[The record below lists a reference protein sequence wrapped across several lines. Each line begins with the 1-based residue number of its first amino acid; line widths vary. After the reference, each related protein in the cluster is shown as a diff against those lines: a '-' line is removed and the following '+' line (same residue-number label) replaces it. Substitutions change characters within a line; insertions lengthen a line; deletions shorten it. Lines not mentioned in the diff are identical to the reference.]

1 MTVKKKN
8 TCKRFEAKMD
18 HYVCEIL
25 PEAGRLALEAHI
37 DQCAACART
46 FSGIKASYSF
56 IRTSA
61 GEVPT
66 TDWDTSWRI
75 IRKRVLEK
83 KDPGKR
89 RLPGPGWGFV
99 LAGSMLIFLVGIFVG
114 KYVLFSPRPAA
125 VTDSQINRQL
135 QSALLEHIE
144 NIKPVIIQYANY
156 TGNADHEQNLSMGI
170 DREIASKFLVKNRLL
185 QGRMERDK
193 NLRMSQL
200 LEELDMI
207 LTEISNLTAGEPEN
221 LFLIKE
227 LIKIKGTLLKM
238 EILHSPRKEPMRT

>member
-1 MTVKKKN
+1 MKGKKKN
-8 TCKRFEAKMD
+8 TCKGFEKMMD
-18 HYVCEIL
+18 RYVCETL
-25 PEAGRLALEAHI
+25 PEAGRLELEAHI
-37 DQCAACART
+37 NECTVCART
-46 FSGIKASYSF
+46 FSRIKETYSF

-61 GEVPT
+61 GEVPP

-83 KDPGKR
+83 KTAGKQW
-89 RLPGPGWGFV
+89 LPGLRWGPL

-114 KYVLFSPRPAA
+114 KFVLFSPHPAA

-135 QSALLEHIE
+135 QTALRDHIE

-156 TGNADHEQNLSMGI
+156 TGSADREQGLSMDI

-185 QGRMERDK
+185 QGRMGRDK
-193 NLRMSQL
+193 NRHMSQL

-221 LFLIKE
+221 LLLIKE
-227 LIKIKGTLLKM
+227 LIKIKGILLKM
-238 EILHSPRKEPMRT
+238 EVLHSPRKEPIRT